1 MFIASAYVI
10 RSNIVHCEIN
20 TRQRLEKCK
29 FRLSYS
35 QLNFRNCMLDP
46 TLVIDTY
53 NGYLMTLEL
62 PFIPAILSIA
72 LTKTFNTFFSK
83 QKRQI

>member
-1 MFIASAYVI
+1 MF
-10 RSNIVHCEIN
+10 
-20 TRQRLEKCK
+20 
-29 FRLSYS
+29 
-35 QLNFRNCMLDP
+35 DP
-46 TLVIDTY
+46 TLVFDPN